1 MASPTPPPRTRAKP
15 LPDSLVSDAFSG
27 GHPGFAAVLD
37 PLPIPAA
44 VVTPVDGAPQ
54 IVMANPA
61 FVDRQLMPG
70 AVSAIDV
77 ALLTELVSVA
87 SRNDSG
93 KANRPWTSE
102 DPVKTRRYDVTAARI
117 EMPGL
122 DWPHFLVSLIDRT
135 SEIETHDSFR
145 RETMRDSLTGLPN
158 RAGFEDAVESRLAEQ
173 GSDGRVTTS
182 GFAII
187 TLDIARFSQI
197 NECAGSVV
205 GDELIITVARRLM
218 GRVRK
223 TDIVARIGGNE
234 FALFVPLRG
243 SNPRELSRI
252 TSRIRDIFLNPYR
265 LSDLEIQIDG
275 AIGIALSKPGQT
287 DCANYIRQSQIAL
300 KRAKRTRQAE
310 IYTPEELDKARR
322 RFTLETELRK
332 AIELDRLELYFQ
344 PLIDMSNGF
353 VTGFEALAR
362 WKDPDYGMISPVE
375 FIPVA
380 EECGLILPLG
390 RWALDRACQ
399 VLNEWDAKA
408 GEVLPLKVSV
418 NVSAAQ
424 FARDD
429 IPSMVANILRA
440 NKTKPERLCLELTE
454 SVVVSD
460 PARAAKVMSAL
471 RALNVSLAMDDFGTG
486 YSNLAYLQQLPIDVL
501 KIDRSFISDM
511 LKERDKVAI
520 VRAILSLASALG
532 METTAEGIET
542 LEISQTLAALGC
554 SFGQGYFYSPPVPAD
569 EAYAYMITRMG

>member
-1 MASPTPPPRTRAKP
+1 M
-15 LPDSLVSDAFSG
+15 SLKDRSVG
-27 GHPGFAAVLD
+27 RHPGVAAVLD

-44 VVTPVDGAPQ
+44 IVTRAEGTPQ
-54 IVMANPA
+54 IVLANPA
-61 FVDRQLMPG
+61 FVERQLMPG
-70 AVSAIDV
+70 STSQIDMLLV
-77 ALLTELVSVA
+77 ADLVSIA
-87 SRNDSG
+87 SRNESG
-93 KANRPWTSE
+93 RAHRPWTAV
-102 DPVKTRRYDVTAARI
+102 DPIKTRRYDVTAARI
-117 EMPGL
+117 EMDGL
-122 DWPHFLVSLIDRT
+122 EWPHFLISLIDRT

-158 RAGFEDAVESRLAEQ
+158 RAGFEDAVETRLAEH
-173 GSDGRVTTS
+173 GTDGRAAMP

-252 TSRIRDIFLNPYR
+252 TSRIRDIFLKPYR

-275 AIGIALSKPGQT
+275 AIGIALSKTGQA

-300 KRAKRTRQAE
+300 KRAKHTRQAE

-344 PLIDMSNGF
+344 PLIDMTNGF

-380 EECGLILPLG
+380 EECGLIMPLG

-399 VLNEWDAKA
+399 VLGEWDRKA
-408 GEVLPLKVSV
+408 GEELPLKVSV

-429 IPSMVANILRA
+429 IPSMVSSILRA
-440 NKTKPERLCLELTE
+440 NKTRPQRLCLELTE

-460 PARAAKVMSAL
+460 PARAAKVMTAL
-471 RALNVSLAMDDFGTG
+471 RGLDVSLAMDDFGTG

-501 KIDRSFISDM
+501 KIDRSFISQM
-511 LKERDKVAI
+511 LQERDKVAI

-542 LEISQTLAALGC
+542 LEIAQTLAALGC
-554 SFGQGYFYSPPVPAD
+554 SFGQGYYYSRPVPAD
-569 EAYAYMITRMG
+569 EAYEYMITRMG

>member
-1 MASPTPPPRTRAKP
+1 MASPTPPSYARAVP
-15 LPDSLVSDAFSG
+15 APDPSGSG
-27 GHPGFAAVLD
+27 GASGDHRGFAAVLD

-44 VVTPVDGAPQ
+44 VVMRAGDLPQ
-54 IVMANPA
+54 IVLANPA
-61 FVDRQLMPG
+61 FIERQLMPEAAC
-70 AVSAIDV
+70 AVDPR
-77 ALLTELVSVA
+77 LLMELISVA
-87 SRNDSG
+87 SRNESG
-93 KANRPWTSE
+93 KACRPWTSNE
-102 DPVKTRRYDVTAARI
+102 PLKNRRYDVTAARI
-117 EMPGL
+117 EMAGL
-122 DWPHFLVSLIDRT
+122 EWPHFLVSLIDRT

-158 RAGFEDAVESRLAEQ
+158 RAGFEDIVETRLAEQ
-173 GSDGRVTTS
+173 GADGRPAAPV
-182 GFAII
+182 FAII

-197 NECAGSVV
+197 NECAGGVV

-223 TDIVARIGGNE
+223 TDVIARIGGDE

-243 SNPRELSRI
+243 SNQRELSRI
-252 TSRIRDIFLNPYR
+252 ITRVRDIFVNPYR

-275 AIGIALSKPGQT
+275 AIGIALSKPGLT

-380 EECGLILPLG
+380 EECGLIVPLG
-390 RWALDRACQ
+390 RWALDRACK
-399 VLNEWDAKA
+399 VLNAWDARA
-408 GEVLPLKVSV
+408 GEELPLKVSV

-429 IPSMVANILRA
+429 IPAMVAGILRA
-440 NKTKPERLCLELTE
+440 NKTRPERLCLELTE

-501 KIDRSFISDM
+501 KIDRSFVTHM
-511 LKERDKVAI
+511 LQERDKVAI

-542 LEISQTLAALGC
+542 LEIAQTLAALGC
-554 SFGQGYFYSPPVPAD
+554 SFGQGYFYSQPVPAD
-569 EAYAYMITRMG
+569 EAYEYMITRMG

>member
-1 MASPTPPPRTRAKP
+1 MVSPTPSLKARVLPTPDKP
-15 LPDSLVSDAFSG
+15 FAGVMAG
-27 GHPGFAAVLD
+27 VHPGFAAALD

-44 VVTPVDGAPQ
+44 VVTRTDDIPH

-61 FVDRQLMPG
+61 FVERQLMPG
-70 AVSAIDV
+70 AASEIGL
-77 ALLTELVSVA
+77 ALLAELISVA
-87 SRNDSG
+87 SRNESG
-93 KANRPWTSE
+93 KATRPWISH

-117 EMPGL
+117 EMDGL

-158 RAGFEDAVESRLAEQ
+158 RAGFEDTVETRIADQDGSSRLAMP
-173 GSDGRVTTS
+173 
-182 GFAII
+182 GFAVI

-218 GRVRK
+218 GRMRK

-243 SNPRELSRI
+243 TNPRELTRI
-252 TSRIRDIFLNPYR
+252 ITRIRDIFVNPYR

-275 AIGIALSKPGQT
+275 AIGVALSKAGQT

-300 KRAKRTRQAE
+300 KRAKQTRETE

-332 AIELDRLELYFQ
+332 AIELDRLELHFQ

-399 VLNEWDAKA
+399 VMNEWDAKA
-408 GEVLPLKVSV
+408 GEELPLKVSV
-418 NVSAAQ
+418 NVSATQ

-429 IPSMVANILRA
+429 IPSMVASILRA
-440 NKTKPERLCLELTE
+440 NKTKPQRLCLELTE

-471 RALNVSLAMDDFGTG
+471 RALDVSLAMDDFGTG

-501 KIDRSFISDM
+501 KIDRSFVTHM

-542 LEISQTLAALGC
+542 LEIAQTLAALGC
-554 SFGQGYFYSPPVPAD
+554 SFGQGYYYSPAVPAD
-569 EAYAYMITRMG
+569 EAYEYMITRMG

>member
-1 MASPTPPPRTRAKP
+1 MASPTPPPKARASSSP
-15 LPDSLVSDAFSG
+15 GLLRSG
-27 GHPGFAAVLD
+27 GAFGENTSFAAVLD

-44 VVTPVDGAPQ
+44 VVMRADDVPQ
-54 IVMANPA
+54 IVLANPA
-61 FVDRQLMPG
+61 FIERQLMPG
-70 AVSAIDV
+70 AACALDTR
-77 ALLTELVSVA
+77 LLTELVSVA

-93 KANRPWTSE
+93 KACRPWTAT

-117 EMPGL
+117 EMAGL
-122 DWPHFLVSLIDRT
+122 EWPHFLVSLIDRT

-158 RAGFEDAVESRLAEQ
+158 RAGFEDIVETRLSEQ
-173 GSDGRVTTS
+173 GSDGRS
-182 GFAII
+182 AAPGFAII

-197 NECAGSVV
+197 NECAGGVV

-223 TDIVARIGGNE
+223 TDVIARIGGDE
-234 FALFVPLRG
+234 FAIFVPLRG
-243 SNPRELSRI
+243 SNERELSRI
-252 TSRIRDIFLNPYR
+252 ITRIRDIFVNPYR

-275 AIGIALSKPGQT
+275 AIGIALSKPGLT

-380 EECGLILPLG
+380 EECGLIVPLG
-390 RWALDRACQ
+390 RWALDRACK
-399 VLNEWDAKA
+399 VLNEWDARA
-408 GEVLPLKVSV
+408 GEVLPIKVSV

-429 IPSMVANILRA
+429 IPNMVASILRA
-440 NKTKPERLCLELTE
+440 NKTRPERLCLELTE

-501 KIDRSFISDM
+501 KIDRSFVTHM

-542 LEISQTLAALGC
+542 LEIAQTLAALGC
-554 SFGQGYFYSPPVPAD
+554 SFGQGYFYSRPVPAD
-569 EAYAYMITRMG
+569 EAYDYMITRMG

>member
-1 MASPTPPPRTRAKP
+1 MASPTPPSNARVSSTSAKP
-15 LPDSLVSDAFSG
+15 RPARAPGD
-27 GHPGFAAVLD
+27 HPGFAAVLD

-44 VVTPVDGAPQ
+44 VVMRADDLPQ

-61 FVDRQLMPG
+61 FVERQLMPG
-70 AVSAIDV
+70 AAAEIDPR
-77 ALLTELVSVA
+77 LLAELVSVA

-93 KANRPWTSE
+93 KACRPWTST
-102 DPVKTRRYDVTAARI
+102 DPVKTRRYDVTAARV
-117 EMPGL
+117 EWAGL
-122 DWPHFLVSLIDRT
+122 EWPHFLISLIDRT
-135 SEIETHDSFR
+135 AEIETHNSFR

-158 RAGFEDAVESRLAEQ
+158 RAGFEDLVETRLAEH
-173 GSDGRVTTS
+173 GSDGRPAAT

-197 NECAGSVV
+197 NECAGGVV

-223 TDIVARIGGNE
+223 TDVIARIGGDE

-252 TSRIRDIFLNPYR
+252 ITRIRDIFVNPYR

-275 AIGIALSKPGQT
+275 AIGIALSKPGLN

-380 EECGLILPLG
+380 EECGLIVPLG
-390 RWALDRACQ
+390 RWALDRACK
-399 VLNEWDAKA
+399 VLGEWDARA
-408 GEVLPLKVSV
+408 GEVLPIKVSV
-418 NVSAAQ
+418 NVSATQ

-429 IPSMVANILRA
+429 IPSMVASILRA
-440 NKTKPERLCLELTE
+440 NKTRPERLCLELTE

-501 KIDRSFISDM
+501 KIDRSFVTHM
-511 LKERDKVAI
+511 LQERDKVAI

-542 LEISQTLAALGC
+542 LEIAQTLAALGC
-554 SFGQGYFYSPPVPAD
+554 SFGQGYFYSQPVPAD
-569 EAYAYMITRMG
+569 EAYEYMITRMG